1 MKRTMVQFCA
11 VLAVMLVAGTAYN
24 LANSG
29 NPNKYLAW
37 HTTKFGPGITPPP
50 KRVPD
55 VTPPPEG
62 TPPVKEAPKPQAPES
77 KKEATPDSG
86 AQTGVLQ
93 PTARQADSSDY
104 RLINIEDA
112 VREYKDGTTFIDA
125 RRTKDYE
132 AGHITGAL
140 PMSPYE
146 ADVEEKIGRFK
157 ENPETIAEAPIVA
170 YCTNA
175 NDCEDSKFLSQQ
187 LKAAGFPNVMVYT
200 GGFWDW
206 QKAHPEYVT
215 KGKEPGKREP

>member
-11 VLAVMLVAGTAYN
+11 VLAVMLAAGTVYN

-37 HTTKFGPGITPPP
+37 YTAKFGSGIAPPP
-50 KRVPD
+50 KRVQ
-55 VTPPPEG
+55 VPPTVREG
-62 TPPVKEAPKPQAPES
+62 TPPVKEEPKQQAPEQ
-77 KKEATPDSG
+77 KKQAKSEPG
-86 AQTGVLQ
+86 ASPPVPQ
-93 PTARQADSSDY
+93 PAAPHADSSDY
-104 RLINIEDA
+104 RLVTIGEA
-112 VREYKDGTTFIDA
+112 VEEYKNGTTFIDA

-132 AGHITGAL
+132 EGHITGAL

-175 NDCEDSKFLSQQ
+175 NDCEDSKFLAQQ
-187 LKAAGFPNVMVYT
+187 LKAAGFPNLMVYT
-200 GGFWDW
+200 GGFFDW
-206 QKAHPEYVT
+206 QKEHPEYVT